1 MTGMSPFEFEMTG
14 SSPDA
19 FEDEETHGL
28 VSNGS
33 TSQSGRARRKVLV
46 MGRPFAGGDS
56 NVWKVVT
63 LILTGIVLLFATDSI
78 ELKIGRGGSDHS
90 VQYKEPTVSPPVSSP
105 VSPPVPSPVS
115 PPVPSPVSPPV
126 PSPVENPEPVEPVE
140 PTDAEEDTKVPSS
153 VARHL
158 YKTRG
163 QPMSKEER
171 KEMISK
177 WGSWTLV
184 DKKERPTEDYY
195 VKYPNRDI
203 PRTEFP
209 SNAWQ
214 IDKEYLSDFL
224 PEAIALAE
232 RGMEAILAEY
242 GKTDGTFE
250 DRAEMFFIEKID
262 EGLMDRKPKTIDE
275 KGGWTTTSS
284 WEGLKRRLLHSLMT
298 EDSFVFAMGGHSS
311 AAGKQHH
318 MRIAID
324 F

>member
-1 MTGMSPFEFEMTG
+1 M
-14 SSPDA
+14 
-19 FEDEETHGL
+19 
-28 VSNGS
+28 
-33 TSQSGRARRKVLV
+33 
-46 MGRPFAGGDS
+46 
-56 NVWKVVT
+56 
-63 LILTGIVLLFATDSI
+63 
-78 ELKIGRGGSDHS
+78 
-90 VQYKEPTVSPPVSSP
+90 
-105 VSPPVPSPVS
+105 
-115 PPVPSPVSPPV
+115 PSPVSPPV